1 MYKTKDEMSKKYL
14 AIQASV
20 ATNIIFIKF
29 PTKLCNCGHS
39 RNYMSSICDNF
50 DLGNFNCHEFDPWQE
65 TSENDLRFI

>member
-1 MYKTKDEMSKKYL
+1 MSKKYL

-20 ATNIIFIKF
+20 ATNIIYITF

-50 DLGNFNCHEFDPWQE
+50 DLGNFNCSGESNVCHELDP
-65 TSENDLRFI
+65 